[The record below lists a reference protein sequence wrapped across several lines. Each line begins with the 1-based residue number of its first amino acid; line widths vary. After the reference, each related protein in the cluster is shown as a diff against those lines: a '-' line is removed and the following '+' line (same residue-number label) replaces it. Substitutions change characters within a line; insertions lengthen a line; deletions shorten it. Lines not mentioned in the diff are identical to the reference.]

1 MGRSTYF
8 NVGGKGDGRMAVRLG
23 ASLFAGGA
31 LITIGATV
39 LPHPR
44 EVEETGYWAM
54 ATVQLLFVAL
64 LLLKPRGHGD
74 RALPALVT
82 FAGIALVSL
91 AVFFNGERHGG
102 PPLFNEFFY
111 VWPALYA
118 GYFFTPRWLA
128 AALVATAAAYGAVLM
143 SLGLTEQLAIT
154 RWVVAVSSVAGLA
167 FAAHVLR
174 RQRDRLVHRLRQA
187 VRTDPLTTV
196 LNRRGFDEAFG
207 RELERLARTDSPL
220 SVLVGDLD
228 RFKSIN
234 DRFGHGAGDEAL
246 AAVGETLQEEVRLID
261 TVARIGGEEFALL
274 LPATDGDGAFDV
286 AERLRAA
293 VSQIRDPEGRRLT
306 ISFGAVT
313 CHARCTTSDELL
325 AAADSAMYE
334 AKAAGRDRTVMS
346 PPVGEPD
353 GIAVY

>member
-1 MGRSTYF
+1 MGEGTYRF
-8 NVGGKGDGRMAVRLG
+8 GGGRGDGRTAVHLG

-31 LITIGATV
+31 LITILAIA
-39 LPHPR
+39 LPHPA
-44 EVEETGYWAM
+44 EVDEAGYWAM
-54 ATVQLLFVAL
+54 AAVQLLFVAL
-64 LLLKPRGHGD
+64 LLVKPRGRGD

-82 FAGIALVSL
+82 FAGIVLVSL
-91 AVFFNGERHGG
+91 AVYFNGERHGG
-102 PPLFNEFFY
+102 PALFNEFFY

-128 AALVATAAAYGAVLM
+128 AALAATAGAYGVVL
-143 SLGLTEQLAIT
+143 LAIDISEQIAVT
-154 RWVVAVSSVAGLA
+154 RWVVAISSVTGLA
-167 FAAHVLR
+167 TAAQVLR
-174 RQRDRLVHRLRQA
+174 RQRDRLVDRLRQA

-196 LNRRGFDEAFG
+196 LNRRGFDEAFV

-220 SVLVGDLD
+220 SVLVGDVD
-228 RFKSIN
+228 HFKGIN
-234 DRFGHGAGDEAL
+234 DRFGHGAGDDAL
-246 AAVGETLQEEVRLID
+246 AAVGVTLQEEVRLVD

-274 LPATDGDGAFDV
+274 LPATDAEGAFEA

-293 VSQIRDPEGRRLT
+293 VSQVRDPEGGRLT

-313 CHARCTTSDELL
+313 CFARCTTSDELL

-346 PPVGEPD
+346 PPVGEP
-353 GIAVY
+353 ILAA